1 MRASC
6 AAHVAPSVLVSDV
19 LFGMS
24 MYDLRVL
31 RGADLFECRR
41 RASHPELETRV
52 SATVM
57 QQLDDDGVVA

>member
-1 MRASC
+1 
-6 AAHVAPSVLVSDV
+6 
-19 LFGMS
+19 MS